1 MRLTELFTG
10 KHLLLIMASVLTFLL
25 PSFSYAQTGGPYPH
39 ITPQKPKSSASAP
52 AITVKPRKKN
62 VSGII
67 VIPSLKGVVFVSSV
81 KSFNKNG
88 VSPSALV
95 GGLYIKS
102 LPLLNNQAFIKN
114 ISLRLDKPLTF
125 KGIDEILSLVRSL
138 YKSHNMPFMD
148 VTAPPQNVSNGVLQ
162 IVVIGYKV
170 GNVKVSGNRYFSKNF
185 ILSQSNIYPGQVLS
199 KSALVSDMNWLNKN
213 PFLHTEA
220 LLSPGSTAG
229 SMDINLLIKDVI
241 PFRAYAGY
249 DNQGIPSL
257 GMNEWNAG
265 FNYGNAFGLGQ
276 MLSYQIAQSF
286 NARYRSQSLSY
297 DIPFSW
303 HGIIKLTGFYS
314 TASPYINQYFS
325 ELGRNA
331 QLSIYYKQEL
341 SSFSIGGA
349 SFNQSTGI
357 GYDFKTTNNN
367 LAFGG
372 LQVFQGTAQI
382 DQFPLFYKLSE
393 TDSLGITSLNNRFV
407 ISPGDMNADNSTASF
422 NTIYAGTRSNYIYD
436 NIYISRQEYLPLG
449 AQIVSGI
456 NFQTANHNLL
466 YSEQLAA
473 GGIYSAPG
481 YSPDAAT
488 GSRGVILNEE
498 LKLPPI
504 NIAPVF
510 QGTIPAYADTP
521 LFVRPG
527 LFWDYADLSSVDNVA
542 GITGMPNTAVLES
555 AGVSLHMLMAGYLD
569 LRLAFGWKLRHMPY
583 GSYGKGL
590 FEDIAVT
597 GGL

>member
-1 MRLTELFTG
+1 MQN
-10 KHLLLIMASVLTFLL
+10 ISVLKTALSGVIAAAL
-25 PSFSYAQTGGPYPH
+25 ASFSVSAYAQTGGPYPH
-39 ITPQKPKSSASAP
+39 ITPQKPKPSVSAP
-52 AITVKPRKKN
+52 AITVKSRKKN
-62 VSGII
+62 ISGII
-67 VIPSLKGVVFVSSV
+67 VVPSLKGVVFVSSV

-88 VSPSALV
+88 VSPSVLIN
-95 GGLYIKS
+95 GLYIKS
-102 LPLLNNQAFIKN
+102 LPLLNNAAFIKN
-114 ISLRLDKPLTF
+114 ISLRLNKPLTF

-138 YKSHNMPFMD
+138 YKSHNMPFID
-148 VTAPPQNVSNGVLQ
+148 VTAPPQNVSNGIIQ
-162 IVVIGYKV
+162 IVVIQYKV
-170 GNVKVSGNRYFSKNF
+170 GRVKVSGNRYFSKNF
-185 ILSQSNIYPGQVLS
+185 ILAQSNIYPGQILS
-199 KSALVSDMNWLNKN
+199 RSALVSDMNWLNKN

-220 LLSPGSTAG
+220 LLSPGSAAG
-229 SMDINLLIKDVI
+229 SMDINLLAKDVI

-276 MLSYQIAQSF
+276 MLSYQLAQSF
-286 NARYRSQSLSY
+286 NARYRSDSLSY
-297 DIPFSW
+297 DIPFPW
-303 HGIIKLTGFYS
+303 HGSVELLGSYS

-331 QLSIYYKQEL
+331 QASVYYKQQL
-341 SSFSIGGA
+341 SSFALGGI
-349 SFNQSTGI
+349 SFKQTAGI

-382 DQFPLFYKLSE
+382 DQFPLFYKFSE
-393 TDSLGITSLNNRFV
+393 TDSSGITSLSNRFV

-436 NIYISRQEYLPLG
+436 NIYISRQEHLPLG
-449 AQIVSGI
+449 TQIVSGI
-456 NFQTANHNLL
+456 NFQAANHNLL

-498 LKLPPI
+498 LKLPPV

-510 QGTIPAYADTP
+510 QGTVPAYADAP
-521 LFVRPG
+521 LLVRPG
-527 LFWDYADLSSVDNVA
+527 LFWDYADLSSVDNVT
-542 GITGMPNTAVLES
+542 GITGMPDTAVLES
-555 AGVSLHMLMAGYLD
+555 AGVSLHMQIAGYLD

>member
-10 KHLLLIMASVLTFLL
+10 KRLLIIASVLTFLL

-39 ITPQKPKSSASAP
+39 IKPQKPKPLVSAP

-88 VSPSALV
+88 VSPSVLV
-95 GGLYIKS
+95 NGLYIKS
-102 LPLLNNQAFIKN
+102 LPLLNNAAFIKN

-125 KGIDEILSLVRSL
+125 KDIDEILSLVRSL

-148 VTAPPQNVSNGVLQ
+148 VIAPPQNVSNGILQ
-162 IVVIGYKV
+162 IVVIQYRV
-170 GNVKVSGNRYFSKNF
+170 GMVKVSGNRYFSKNF
-185 ILSQSNIYPGQVLS
+185 ILAQSGIYQGQVLS

-229 SMDINLLIKDVI
+229 SMDINLLAKDVV
-241 PFRAYAGY
+241 PFRVYAGY

-276 MLSYQIAQSF
+276 MLSYQLAQSF
-286 NARYRSQSLSY
+286 NARYRSDSLSY
-297 DIPFSW
+297 EIPFPWKGRLELLGS
-303 HGIIKLTGFYS
+303 YS
-314 TASPYINQYFS
+314 TASPYINRYFS

-331 QLSIYYKQEL
+331 QASVYYKQEL
-341 SSFSIGGA
+341 PSFYIGKA
-349 SFNQSTGI
+349 SFNQTAGA

-393 TDSLGITSLNNRFV
+393 ADSLGITSLSNRFV

-449 AQIVSGI
+449 TRIISGI
-456 NFQTANHNLL
+456 NFQDANHNLL

-488 GSRGVILNEE
+488 GSKGVMLNEE
-498 LKLPPI
+498 LKLPAV

-510 QGTIPAYADTP
+510 QGTVPAYKNAP
-521 LFVRPG
+521 LLVGLG
-527 LFWDYADLSSVDNVA
+527 LFWDYADLSAVDNVTD
-542 GITGMPNTAVLES
+542 ITGLPNTAVLES
-555 AGVSLHMLMAGYLD
+555 AGVSLHTVIGGHFD
-569 LRLAFGWKLRHMPY
+569 LRFALGWKLRHAPY
-583 GSYGKGL
+583 GTYGKGL